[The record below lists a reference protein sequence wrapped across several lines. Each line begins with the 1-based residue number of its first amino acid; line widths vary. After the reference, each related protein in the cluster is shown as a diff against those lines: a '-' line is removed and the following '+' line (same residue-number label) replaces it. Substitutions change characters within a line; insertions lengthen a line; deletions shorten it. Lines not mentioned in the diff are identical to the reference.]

1 MDKMTNPINC
11 ILLLTRIQNIT
22 KNGMSN
28 NIAKNN
34 YGIKESNNEVW
45 TVYCNDALWWPK
57 KESKRTEWLS
67 ITVVEILLKLWKQ
80 FYKR

>member
-34 YGIKESNNEVW
+34 YGIKESNNEV
-45 TVYCNDALWWPK
+45 
-57 KESKRTEWLS
+57 
-67 ITVVEILLKLWKQ
+67 
-80 FYKR
+80 